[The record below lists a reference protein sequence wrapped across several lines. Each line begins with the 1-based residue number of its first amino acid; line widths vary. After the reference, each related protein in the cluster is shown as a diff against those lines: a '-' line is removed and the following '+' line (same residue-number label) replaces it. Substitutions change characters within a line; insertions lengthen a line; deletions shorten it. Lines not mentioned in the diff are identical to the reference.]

1 MGGLTWLDWTT
12 SIPRAG
18 AYDVVVCGSGAAG
31 SVAAIQ
37 AAEAGARTA
46 LVEKNGLLGG
56 TTTTGRVN
64 FPGLYHAWGQ
74 QVIGGI
80 GWSLIEETVRR
91 GGATLPDVSQWETV
105 RHSRLQ
111 ILVNRFCYA
120 KVLDDRCRSAGVD
133 LRLHTMPVAVLP
145 TESGWDVVLATK
157 SGPEAVA
164 AKIVIDATGD
174 ANLCALAGYRLT
186 SQEHLQPGTL
196 SYRLGGY
203 DPDQVAQEDVVRV
216 YQEALAGGQILPTDH
231 GPGQP
236 ALWNEV
242 RHRGGAGQHIIDID
256 AVSSAGKTAADLAG
270 RAAVQRV
277 VDVLRRVPGCE
288 AVHVTDFGDETGIRE
303 TRRIIGE
310 AEVDVQS
317 YISGKLWDDAVC
329 YSFYPI
335 DVHRHHDNTI
345 DIRPLQ
351 PGIVPTIP
359 YRALIPRGA
368 DRILAAGRCIAGDV
382 EASSAYRVQASCQA
396 MGQAAGAAA
405 VLAARAG
412 GSVRDV
418 QLAALRQ
425 LLREHGAIVPG
436 D

>member
-1 MGGLTWLDWTT
+1 MGKLQWLDWTV

-18 AYDVVVCGSGAAG
+18 DYDVIVCGSGAAG

-74 QVIGGI
+74 QVIAGI

-91 GGATLPDVSQWETV
+91 GGATLPDFSTWEQV

-120 KVLDDRCRSAGVD
+120 KVLDDRCQSAGVD

-145 TESGWDVVLATK
+145 AESGWDVVLATK
-157 SGPEAVA
+157 GGPEAVS
-164 AKIVIDATGD
+164 AKVLVDATGD
-174 ANLCALAGYRLT
+174 ANLCALAGYRLNAY
-186 SQEHLQPGTL
+186 EHRQPGTM

-203 DPDQVAQEDVVRV
+203 DPADVAQEDVIRA
-216 YQEALAGGQILPTDH
+216 YDEALAAGEILPTDH
-231 GPGQP
+231 GPGKP
-236 ALWNEV
+236 SLWNEV
-242 RHRGGAGQHIIDID
+242 RNKGGAGQHIVDID
-256 AVSSAGKTAADLAG
+256 AYSSAGKTHADLAG
-270 RAAVQRV
+270 RAAVERV
-277 VDVLRRVPGCE
+277 VKVLRRVPGCE
-288 AVHVTDFGDETGIRE
+288 RVHVTDFGDECGIRE
-303 TRRIIGE
+303 TRRIVGE
-310 AEVDVQS
+310 AEVHVQS
-317 YISGKLWDDAVC
+317 YVSGKLWDDAIC
-329 YSFYPI
+329 HSFYPI

-345 DIRPLQ
+345 DIRPLEV
-351 PGIVPTIP
+351 GVVPTIP
-359 YRALIPRGA
+359 YRALIPKGA
-368 DRILAAGRCIAGDV
+368 DRILAAGRCIAGDA

-405 VLAARAG
+405 VIAARSG
-412 GSVRDV
+412 VSVRDV
-418 QLAALRQ
+418 PLDELRE
-425 LLREHGAIVPG
+425 LLRAHGAIVPG
-436 D
+436 